1 VVVSAHIP
9 VLQEEV
15 VALFRPQPGRRYLDA
30 TVGLGGHAEAI
41 LRASAPTGIVVGF
54 DCDAEALE
62 LTRQRLGS
70 FGDRLVLRH
79 GRYEAL
85 AELVGL
91 PGGFDGVLFDL
102 GASSLQLD
110 AADRGFSFTQSGPLD
125 MRMDRGTGAT
135 AAALLERLSEREL
148 ADLIFEWGEE
158 RWSRRIA
165 RAIVTARQDR
175 SLATTADLAAVVA
188 RSIPRRL
195 WPRHIHPA
203 TRTFQAI
210 RVAVNRELVELGSA
224 LENAT
229 HLLVPGGRAVAISF
243 HSLEDRI
250 VKQTW
255 RRLEADGG
263 VRVLTKRPITPGTA
277 ELSANPRS
285 RSAKLR
291 AVERPATAQEA
302 A

>member
-1 VVVSAHIP
+1 VSAHVP

-15 VALFRPQPGRRYLDA
+15 VALFRPQPGGRYLDA

-41 LRASAPTGIVVGF
+41 LRASAPTGIVLGF
-54 DCDAEALE
+54 DRDAEALA
-62 LTRQRLGS
+62 LTGQRLAA
-70 FGDRLVLRH
+70 FGARLVLRQS
-79 GRYEAL
+79 RYEAL
-85 AELVGL
+85 AELVGSAER
-91 PGGFDGVLFDL
+91 FDGVLFDL

-110 AADRGFSFTQSGPLD
+110 AADRGFSFMQAGPLD

-135 AAALLERLSEREL
+135 AAELLDRLSEREL
-148 ADLIFEWGEE
+148 ADLIFAWGEE

-165 RAIVTARQDR
+165 RAIVTARRER
-175 SLATTADLAAVVA
+175 SIATTTDLAAIVA

-195 WPRHIHPA
+195 WPGHIHPA

-210 RVAVNRELVELGSA
+210 RIAVNQELVGLGPA
-224 LENAT
+224 LQDAT
-229 HLLVPGGRAVAISF
+229 RLLAPGGRAVVISF

-255 RRLEADGG
+255 RRLEADGE
-263 VRVLTKRPITPGTA
+263 VVVLTKRPITPGAT

-291 AVERPATAQEA
+291 AAERLPAVPEA

>member
-1 VVVSAHIP
+1 MVVSAHIP

-15 VALFRPQPGRRYLDA
+15 VALLRPRPGGRYLDA

-41 LRASAPTGIVVGF
+41 LRSSAPSGIVIGL

-62 LTRQRLGS
+62 LTRQRLTG
-70 FGDRLVLRH
+70 FGERLVLRH

-85 AELVGL
+85 ADLIGG
-91 PGGFDGVLFDL
+91 PAGFDGILFDL
-102 GASSLQLD
+102 GVSSLQLD

-135 AAALLERLSEREL
+135 AADLLDRVSERDL

-165 RAIVTARQDR
+165 RAIVTARQER
-175 SLATTADLAAVVA
+175 LLATTADLAAVVA

-203 TRTFQAI
+203 TRTFQALRI
-210 RVAVNRELVELGSA
+210 AVNRELLELGAA
-224 LENAT
+224 LDGAT
-229 HLLVPGGRAVAISF
+229 QLLAPGGRAVVISF

-250 VKQTW
+250 VKQSW
-255 RRLEADGG
+255 RRLEADGR
-263 VRVLTKRPITPGTA
+263 VRVLTKRPITPGAA

-291 AVERPATAQEA
+291 AVECPAPEA